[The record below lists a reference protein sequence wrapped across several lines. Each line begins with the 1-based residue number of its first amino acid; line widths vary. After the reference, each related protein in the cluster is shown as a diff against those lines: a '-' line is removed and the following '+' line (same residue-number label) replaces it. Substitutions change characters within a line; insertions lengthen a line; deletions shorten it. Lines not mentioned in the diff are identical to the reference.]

1 MEAMQKMIGQMGM
14 DGQEDH
20 DDRGQNN
27 AQEKSLEKNRHFGNG
42 IDIRK
47 GHLGTKSFYLNCI
60 RDIWATKSFS

>member
-42 IDIRK
+42 VDIRK

-60 RDIWATKSFS
+60 RDIWTTKSFP